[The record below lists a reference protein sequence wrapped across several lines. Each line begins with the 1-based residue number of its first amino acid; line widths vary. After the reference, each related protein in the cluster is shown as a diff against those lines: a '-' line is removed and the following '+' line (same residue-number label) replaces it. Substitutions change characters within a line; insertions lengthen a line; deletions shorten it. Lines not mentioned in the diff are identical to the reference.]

1 MIKFFRNIRKKLLNN
16 GKNSKYFKYAIG
28 EIILVVI
35 GILIALQINNWN
47 EKRNQTEL
55 GYQYLTEMRYE
66 LQDDVTMLD
75 YYINALKKSIE
86 NHEAALNT
94 KNINTLPLDSLYM
107 LVSPQNLDFKVSEL
121 TYNKM
126 TNLGITKLSNND
138 QLNTMITNYYNQRVV
153 IQKQSLAYLFEEL
166 IKYTDYLKYQQDYFD
181 RYPVDEYPS
190 LVNETPEEHD
200 SLNRLGLIK
209 FATSSRGRKLI
220 INDLGSKQYALNG
233 LEYFQGA
240 TVALLNAVYNELKQ
254 QDPTIDPLPD
264 LPQEF
269 NFKAF
274 ELPEAIL
281 KQYVG
286 RYESTKENYVLIVF
300 EKGKLILSYYNED
313 GGNLLNNEILPYETD
328 KFYIEKYFQKVYFKK
343 EKGNI
348 KSLAFNQN
356 GEREYKK
363 IN

>member
-1 MIKFFRNIRKKLLNN
+1 MIKFFRNIRKKLLNE
-16 GKNSKYFKYAIG
+16 GKTSKYFKYAIG

-47 EKRNQTEL
+47 EKRKETEL

-66 LQDDVTMLD
+66 LQDDVVLLD
-75 YYINALKKSIE
+75 FYINALKKSIE

-94 KNINTLPLDSLYM
+94 KNINTLSLDSLYM
-107 LVSPQNLDFKVSEL
+107 LVTTQNLDFKVSEL

-126 TNLGITKLSNND
+126 TNLGITKLSDND
-138 QLNTMITNYYNQRVV
+138 QLNTMITNYYNKMVV
-153 IQKQSLAYLFEEL
+153 THKLSLAYLFEEL
-166 IKYTDYLKYQQDYFD
+166 KKYTDYFKYQQDYFD
-181 RYPVDEYPS
+181 WYPVNEYPS
-190 LVNETPEEHD
+190 LINETQEEYN
-200 SLNRLGLIK
+200 SLNRQGIIK
-209 FATSSRGRKLI
+209 FATSARGRELI
-220 INDLGSKQYALNG
+220 LYDFEGKQYALDG

-254 QDPTIDPLPD
+254 QDPSIDPLPE

-269 NFKAF
+269 NFKAI
-274 ELPEAIL
+274 EIPEDTL

-286 RYESTKENYVLIVF
+286 KYESTKENYVLIEF
-300 EKGKLILSYYNED
+300 EKGKLILNYYNED

-328 KFYIEKYFQKVYFKK
+328 KFYIEKHFQKVYFNRD
-343 EKGNI
+343 KGDI
-348 KSLAFNQN
+348 KSLAFKQN
-356 GEREYKK
+356 GERVYKK

>member
-1 MIKFFRNIRKKLLNN
+1 MIKFFRNIRKSLLSE
-16 GKNSKYFKYAIG
+16 GKTSKYFKYAIG

-47 EKRNQTEL
+47 EKRKQTEI

-66 LQDDVTMLD
+66 LQDDVALLNR
-75 YYINALKKSIE
+75 YINVLKKNIE
-86 NHEAALNT
+86 NHKAALKT

-107 LVSPQNLDFKVSEL
+107 LVTPENLDFKVSEL

-138 QLNTMITNYYNQRVV
+138 QLNTMINNYYNQRVV
-153 IQKQSLAYLFEEL
+153 AQKLSLAYLFEEL
-166 IKYTDYLKYQQDYFD
+166 KKYTDYFKYQQDYFD
-181 RYPVDEYPS
+181 RYPVEKYPS
-190 LVNETPEEHD
+190 LVNETKEEHD

-209 FATSSRGRKLI
+209 FATSPKGRKLI
-220 INDLGSKQYALNG
+220 INDLGSKQYALTG

-240 TVALLNAVYNELKQ
+240 SVALLNAVYNELKQ
-254 QDPTIDPLPD
+254 QDPTIDPLPE

-269 NFKAF
+269 NFKAI
-274 ELPEAIL
+274 ELPEDVL

-286 RYESTKENYVLIVF
+286 RYESTKENYVLIEF

-313 GGNLLNNEILPYETD
+313 GGNMPSNEIVPYETD
-328 KFYIEKYFQKVYFKK
+328 RFYIEKYFQKVYFNRDN
-343 EKGNI
+343 GNI

-356 GEREYKK
+356 GERVYKK